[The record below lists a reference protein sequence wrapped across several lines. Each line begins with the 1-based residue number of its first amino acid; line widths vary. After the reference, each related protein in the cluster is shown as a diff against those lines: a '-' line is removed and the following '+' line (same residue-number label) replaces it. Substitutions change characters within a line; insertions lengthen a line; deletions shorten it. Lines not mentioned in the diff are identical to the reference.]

1 MTICMT
7 SVEDVRVEVKQV
19 RQRGC
24 TIGLVP
30 TMGALHAGHI
40 SLIREARERTGFVV
54 VSIFV
59 NPTQFGPNEDFRRY
73 PRPFEKDFQVCQ
85 QERVELVFAPG
96 ADTMYPANFQSFVQV
111 ERIQQY
117 LEGASRPGH
126 FKGVATVVLKLFNII
141 RPDIAFFGQKDAQQ
155 ARLIQHMARDLN
167 LPVRLQICPTV
178 RESDGLALSSRNQY
192 LDPEQ
197 RRNASMLYKALQEA
211 EQMILKGERSTAA
224 IEKHVA
230 ARIGSTRGAVLDYV
244 AAVDSDSFEP
254 IPHIEG
260 DVIIALAVRF
270 GQTRLIDNILV
281 TSAALKSPPNHL
293 LPAG

>member
-1 MTICMT
+1 M
-7 SVEDVRVEVKQV
+7 
-19 RQRGC
+19 
-24 TIGLVP
+24 
-30 TMGALHAGHI
+30 
-40 SLIREARERTGFVV
+40 
-54 VSIFV
+54 
-59 NPTQFGPNEDFRRY
+59 
-73 PRPFEKDFQVCQ
+73 
-85 QERVELVFAPG
+85 
-96 ADTMYPANFQSFVQV
+96 
-111 ERIQQY
+111 
-117 LEGASRPGH
+117 
-126 FKGVATVVLKLFNII
+126 
-141 RPDIAFFGQKDAQQ
+141 
-155 ARLIQHMARDLN
+155 
-167 LPVRLQICPTV
+167 RLQICPTV

-270 GQTRLIDNILV
+270 GQTRLIDNVLV
-281 TSAALKSPPNHL
+281 SSTALKSPPNHL